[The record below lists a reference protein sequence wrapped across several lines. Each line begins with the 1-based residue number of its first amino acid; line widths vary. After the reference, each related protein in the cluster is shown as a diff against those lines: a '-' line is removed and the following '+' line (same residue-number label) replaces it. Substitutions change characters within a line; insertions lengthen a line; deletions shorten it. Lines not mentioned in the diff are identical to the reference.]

1 MTALVERNDDGTFPV
16 GTSGN
21 PNGRPK
27 GRKNAITVLKQD
39 LELAVREQIKP
50 ARIKRILDKM
60 CDMAEEGNV
69 AAGKLI
75 LDKALSNAHDGED
88 TTVGNSGY
96 TFVIKNVLIQKPKES
111 DDSIINV
118 TPEPEEDT

>member
-1 MTALVERNDDGTFPV
+1 MTQLVERNDDGTFPV
-16 GTSGN
+16 GVSGN
-21 PNGRPK
+21 PAGRPR
-27 GRKNAITVLKQD
+27 GRKNQITELKQE
-39 LELAVREQIKP
+39 LEIAVRDKIKP
-50 ARIKRILDKM
+50 ARISKILETM
-60 CDMAEEGNV
+60 CDLAEEGNV
-69 AAGKLI
+69 AAAKLI